1 MFILDV
7 TTRFD
12 CVFWIGDLNFRIEV
26 YKGKQAVEDIV
37 QYIQEQEH
45 PNFEDL
51 VAGDQL
57 TQLIVE
63 GRYYVLDY
71 LLTHCSLEIPKRVI
85 GRQCRPKSDA
95 TKWGV

>member
-1 MFILDV
+1 MLISDLIGYAGIRRSSIRQHFFLVSLDV

-12 CVFWIGDLNFRIEV
+12 CVFWTGDLNFRIEV

-37 QYIQEQEH
+37 QSIQEQEH

-63 GRYYVLDY
+63 G
-71 LLTHCSLEIPKRVI
+71 K
-85 GRQCRPKSDA
+85 
-95 TKWGV
+95 

>member
-1 MFILDV
+1 MYLISIYLDV

-37 QYIQEQEH
+37 QSIQEQEH

-63 GRYYVLDY
+63 GLFV
-71 LLTHCSLEIPKRVI
+71 
-85 GRQCRPKSDA
+85 
-95 TKWGV
+95 

>member
-1 MFILDV
+1 M

-12 CVFWIGDLNFRIEV
+12 CVFWTGDLNFRIEV

-37 QYIQEQEH
+37 QSIQEQEH

-63 GRYYVLDY
+63 G
-71 LLTHCSLEIPKRVI
+71 K
-85 GRQCRPKSDA
+85 
-95 TKWGV
+95 